1 MVGTGLGCYC
11 HTHHGDAVHLHVT
24 LYITRAQLSLAY
36 IAESDHLGAV
46 MLYDQVV
53 ELLSCMHLAQ
63 GADLKL
69 GGVTLNG
76 T

>member
-1 MVGTGLGCYC
+1 MVGTGLGGYC
-11 HTHHGDAVHLHVT
+11 HAHHGDAVHLHVT
-24 LYITRAQLSLAY
+24 LYVARAEFGLTY
-36 IAESDHLGAV
+36 VAETYHFCAF
-46 MLYDQVV
+46 MLYYQVV
-53 ELLSCMHLAQ
+53 ELLGGVHLAK